1 MPEVGGP
8 SPFPGRADPEVF
20 NLPELL
26 TRLPV
31 PRPGDDNAELTEL
44 HRRDQDDRRGPGLP
58 DDVDGRDRARRE
70 RAAWDVP
77 PLAEARRRAAGHD
90 PDEAP
95 WADRGRP

>member
-31 PRPGDDNAELTEL
+31 PRPGDDNPELTEL

-58 DDVDGRDRARRE
+58 DDVEGRDRARRE
-70 RAAWDVP
+70 QVMA
-77 PLAEARRRAAGHD
+77 PLAGARRRGAGD
-90 PDEAP
+90 DLDEAP